1 MLATARPEPAACEA
15 AWVQCL
21 AVPGDAIARLRRF
34 AWPYHLPQLSGRVA
48 KVGKPWPGGSSA
60 CFWQRVW
67 ASLWA
72 GCSERGTV
80 WGCFPSA
87 STWQAL
93 LDWAGRMVCGQS
105 QVFPGTGIC
114 SCKRCVAGFCVLPCT
129 RLHQGWLRCPERIWD
144 VPSACPC
151 WRAVMAPCLWQLCHA
166 ARGLRAPS
174 SGSCA
179 RLLCCTR
186 QVSPGWAWLFPFSR
200 WMGTDCR
207 GRHDHQALPFP
218 GGFPK

>member
-1 MLATARPEPAACEA
+1 MLSLISGTLPGLITCPSFLGGWQRWESPGQAAPLPAFGKGCGHPS
-15 AWVQCL
+15 
-21 AVPGDAIARLRRF
+21 VPGAPRGARCGAASPLPPPGRLSWTGLVGWCVGRARFFQAPVWRLTLR
-34 AWPYHLPQLSGRVA
+34 
-48 KVGKPWPGGSSA
+48 
-60 CFWQRVW
+60 
-67 ASLWA
+67 
-72 GCSERGTV
+72 
-80 WGCFPSA
+80 
-87 STWQAL
+87 
-93 LDWAGRMVCGQS
+93 
-105 QVFPGTGIC
+105 

-129 RLHQGWLRCPERIWD
+129 RLHQGWLQCPERIWD

-151 WRAVMAPCLWQLCHA
+151 WRAVMALCLWQLRHA
-166 ARGLRAPS
+166 ARGLGAPS